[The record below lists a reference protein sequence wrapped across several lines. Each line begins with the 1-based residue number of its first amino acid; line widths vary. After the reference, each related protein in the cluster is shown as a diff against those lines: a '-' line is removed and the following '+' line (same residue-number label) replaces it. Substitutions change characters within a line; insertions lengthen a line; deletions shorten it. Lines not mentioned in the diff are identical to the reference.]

1 MSLFKTEA
9 ISLGRSDYSDSSQI
23 ITFYTRGHGKMHVL
37 AKGFKRASG
46 KQSPKAIDLLTH
58 YQIVFVK
65 KEHTS
70 LHTLTDA
77 AVQDSYPLFRSSLDV
92 YYKASCMAELVKEF
106 TEENDPSEELFDLF
120 LDSLTGLATDTVTA
134 LRLLA
139 FEIKMLNLLGYMPEL
154 RWCVNCK
161 NSIRQLSQ
169 VRFHAKEGGAL
180 CGACREN
187 FRDGMAVS
195 AGAMRV
201 SERLADFSLH
211 RLERMKIQLPIC
223 VEIEKMLRYYI
234 SSILNKELHSWKYVN
249 FHDNA

>member
-1 MSLFKTEA
+1 M
-9 ISLGRSDYSDSSQI
+9 GRTDYSNSSQI
-23 ITFYTRGHGKMHVL
+23 ITFYTRNHGKMHVL

-46 KQSPKAIDLLTH
+46 KQSSKAIDLLTH
-58 YQIVFVK
+58 YQIIFIK

-77 AVQDSYPLFRSSLDV
+77 FVQDSYPLFRSDLGV

-106 TEENDPSEELFDLF
+106 TEENDPSEQLFGLF
-120 LDSLTGLATDTVTA
+120 LDSLMGLSTGTVAA

-139 FEIKMLNLLGYMPEL
+139 FEIKMLNVLGYMPEL
-154 RWCVNCK
+154 RRCVNCK
-161 NSIRQLSQ
+161 DSIRQLSE

-195 AGAMRV
+195 AGAMLV
-201 SERLADFSLH
+201 SGCLADFSLH

-234 SSILNKELHSWKYVN
+234 SSLLNRELHTWKYVN
-249 FHDNA
+249 FHDDA